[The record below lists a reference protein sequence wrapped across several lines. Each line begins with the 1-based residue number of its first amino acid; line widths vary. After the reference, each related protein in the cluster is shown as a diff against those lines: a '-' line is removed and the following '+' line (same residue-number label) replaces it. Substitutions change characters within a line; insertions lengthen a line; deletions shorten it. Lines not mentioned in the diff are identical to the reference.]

1 MMTTSTTFLYTLL
14 LATTMATTTMAFV
27 VPTTQ
32 KQQQFQ
38 IKSTTKLYSS
48 LAIEGLTKKTTKEGN
63 GPPLE
68 RGQVASVK
76 YSCYLPGTETKPF
89 SKSDKQRMIVGD
101 GQMIE
106 GWELALLS
114 MNVGERATIRIS
126 DPNKFGYGEAGVP
139 PIVPPNAPIEM
150 DMEILGAEERLEM
163 GAFANNEP
171 LTPRTPKAIRA
182 AYEARKE
189 AKIQDAIENPPAE
202 GLQAW
207 IEKFNS
213 FYFFGFF
220 EGETGQQAPWFLR
233 PSITFPLAFAVV
245 GAAFYISLKFGAISE
260 RGAQVTD
267 ELDELIVLGGAMRD
281 ALMMAFLDVSNQIT
295 V

>member
-1 MMTTSTTFLYTLL
+1 MTMSTSTLL
-14 LATTMATTTMAFV
+14 LTLVLAATSTMAFI

-32 KQQQFQ
+32 QSSYTSKF
-38 IKSTTKLYSS
+38 SNTKLHES
-48 LAIEGLTKKTTKEGN
+48 LAIDGLVKKVIKEGT
-63 GPPLE
+63 GPALE

-89 SKSDKQRMIVGD
+89 AQSEKQRMIVGD

-106 GWELALLS
+106 GWELALLT
-114 MNVGERATIRIS
+114 MNVGERATVRI
-126 DPNKFGYGEAGVP
+126 DDAAKFGYGEAGVP

-150 DMEILGAEERLEM
+150 EMEILSAEERLEM

-182 AYEARKE
+182 AYEARQS
-189 AKIQDAIENPPAE
+189 AKLQDEIENPPLE
-202 GLQAW
+202 GLDYW
-207 IEKFNS
+207 KDKIKS
-213 FYFFGFF
+213 YYFFGFF

-233 PSITFPLAFAVV
+233 PSITFPIAFAIV
-245 GAAFYISLKFGAISE
+245 GAAFYVSLKFGAISE

-267 ELDELIVLGGAMRD
+267 ELDELITLQGVLRD
-281 ALMMAFLDVSNQIT
+281 GFMMAFLDVSDKIT